1 MNVILIDDEQPAIDE
16 LKWLLE
22 RYDDVEIV
30 GTFSSAKKGLE
41 YILMNEPQA
50 LFLDIQ
56 MPEMDGFAL
65 AEALMRLRKPPKI
78 IFVTAYDDYAI
89 KAFEINAVDYLLK
102 PVMEDRL
109 DKAVEKLRTAMEQK
123 ASVEKV
129 IKDRYLSQKAKRL
142 PLWKDDRIHLINPAD
157 VVFLE
162 CNEGETSI
170 YTAKGVFMTTES
182 MNHYEE
188 ILSGY
193 GFYRCHRSFM
203 VRLEA
208 ISEIIPWFNNTYQV
222 KVNGYPKAEIPVSRR
237 NVKGFKDLLQL

>member
-1 MNVILIDDEQPAIDE
+1 MNVLLIDDEQPAIDE
-16 LKWLLE
+16 LTWLLN
-22 RYDDVEIV
+22 RYDDIHIEAA
-30 GTFSSAKKGLE
+30 FCSPKKALE
-41 YILMNEPQA
+41 HILMKEPDA
-50 LFLDIQ
+50 IFLDIH

-78 IFVTAYDDYAI
+78 LFVTAYDEYAI

-109 DKAVEKLRTAMEQK
+109 DRAVEKLRTAVSQRE
-123 ASVEKV
+123 SVKKV
-129 IKDRYLSQKAKRL
+129 IKNHYLNHKAKRL
-142 PLWKDDRIHLINPAD
+142 PLWKDDRIHLISPTD
-157 VVFLE
+157 VNYLE
-162 CNEGETSI
+162 CRDGETSI

-188 ILSGY
+188 ILTGY

-222 KVNGYPKAEIPVSRR
+222 KINGYPDAEIPVSRR
-237 NVKGFKDLLQL
+237 NVKGFKELLQL